1 MRPAIFYP
9 FLLISYLLFVMSV
22 PVYSWSGVCRGGVS
36 SCLSCWIR
44 TVQETGLKALAY
56 LNSFVLLKYFPL
68 KPLVMS
74 FAVTQF

>member
-1 MRPAIFYP
+1 MSPTIFYP
-9 FLLISYLLFVMSV
+9 FLLISYLWFVMSV
-22 PVYSWSGVCRGGVS
+22 PVYSWSGVYRGGVS
-36 SCLSCWIR
+36 FCLSCWIR

-74 FAVTQF
+74 FTVTQF